1 MNVPGGEREPRPS
14 DEELRAMLPMVLN
27 LQKLIQVR
35 LERAIRPG
43 EELGIISVTS
53 CNNHSCS

>member
-1 MNVPGGEREPRPS
+1 MNVPGGEGEPRLS
-14 DEELRAMLPMVLN
+14 DEELKAMLPIVLN

-35 LERAIRPG
+35 MERAIRPG

-53 CNNHSCS
+53 CNSHSCS